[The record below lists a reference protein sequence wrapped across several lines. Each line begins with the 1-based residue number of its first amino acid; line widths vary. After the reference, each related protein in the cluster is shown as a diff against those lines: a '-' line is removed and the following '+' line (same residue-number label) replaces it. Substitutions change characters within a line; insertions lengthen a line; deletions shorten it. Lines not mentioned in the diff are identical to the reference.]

1 MLNIN
6 LKKFGEKLDKNKI
19 ARFRDEYLNKR
30 YSELETKRILDGW
43 RRRIDINGDL
53 KIIHTI
59 SGICS
64 MSRAGRNVISPFEQR
79 SAESI
84 LNSWDVISCCCV
96 VKKIPARL
104 AGCGIAPL
112 PIALDL
118 NVPVQNILGTHLQDV
133 AFPNFAGRE
142 GAVPSGALVDS
153 YALADAIFQGKN
165 RPTKGN
171 FRMNKPYNT
180 LLSVEEIHRQIRRQ
194 QTTAEYNEIL
204 VVGRTG
210 LNIYSGLP
218 ATDRIRLNGI
228 SYRPFYAGIK
238 SLLSSGRV
246 GPQLIEM
253 VLKDLEFIKK
263 LLRVNNLNEFTC
275 CWSKG
280 GLLRINPLNQ
290 VIINAG
296 FEQSSYSPEVFK
308 LSNYSFA

>member
-19 ARFRDEYLNKR
+19 ARFRDEYLNKK

-43 RRRIDINGDL
+43 RRRTDINGDL
-53 KIIHTI
+53 KIIHTV
-59 SGICS
+59 SSVCS

-79 SAESI
+79 SAVSI
-84 LNSWDVISCCCV
+84 LNSWDVISCCCIA
-96 VKKIPARL
+96 KKIPARL
-104 AGCGIAPL
+104 AGCGGAPL
-112 PIALDL
+112 AITLDL

-133 AFPNFAGRE
+133 SFPNFAGRE

-165 RPTKGN
+165 RPNKHN
-171 FRMNKPYNT
+171 FIMNKPYNT
-180 LLSVEEIHRQIRRQ
+180 LLSVEEIHHHMMRQ
-194 QTTAEYNEIL
+194 QTAANYNEII

-210 LNIYSGLP
+210 LNMYSGLP
-218 ATDRIRLNGI
+218 ATDIIRLNGI
-228 SYRPFYAGIK
+228 SYRPFYAGIED
-238 SLLSSGRV
+238 LLSSGQI

-253 VLKDLEFIKK
+253 VLGDLEFIKK
-263 LLRVNNLNEFTC
+263 LLRVNNLKEFTC
-275 CWSKG
+275 CWSKR
-280 GLLRINPLNQ
+280 GLLRVNPLNQ

-296 FEQSSYSPEVFK
+296 FEQSSHSPEIFK